1 MKKIFFVVATAL
13 QAVSPQEA
21 YNAALVAF
29 HEKQWEKVRLE
40 AREVFEKAPESPF
53 LSDLYF
59 YVGSAYF
66 HQKDYEQANFY
77 FSEFLKKYASPKY
90 FEEAIVYN
98 FQIAEA
104 YQKGAKKHVM
114 GMASMPQWIPARD
127 DAYALYDEVIATLPR
142 HEVAAKALYNKAIM
156 MQEEGR
162 HQESV
167 EPLQTLIRRFQKHP
181 LSPKAYL
188 AIGQAYFAQGEEFFA
203 DRDFLEQARLNAKKF
218 RRDFP
223 GDEKVA
229 EVETL
234 LKKMLDAYA
243 HDLWESATY
252 YEKKKRIQS
261 SVLYYASIVRKYPES
276 PYAEKAL
283 ERIEQLKKT
292 YPAEVHN
299 ASYME

>member
-90 FEEAIVYN
+90 FEEAIVYK

-127 DAYALYDEVIATLPR
+127 DAYALYDEVTALGTHTLSLGGLSLSIYSMYD
-142 HEVAAKALYNKAIM
+142 ALCTSAGYVFF
-156 MQEEGR
+156 
-162 HQESV
+162 SCS
-167 EPLQTLIRRFQKHP
+167 IRSRAF
-181 LSPKAYL
+181 
-188 AIGQAYFAQGEEFFA
+188 
-203 DRDFLEQARLNAKKF
+203 
-218 RRDFP
+218 
-223 GDEKVA
+223 
-229 EVETL
+229 
-234 LKKMLDAYA
+234 
-243 HDLWESATY
+243 SA
-252 YEKKKRIQS
+252 
-261 SVLYYASIVRKYPES
+261 
-276 PYAEKAL
+276 
-283 ERIEQLKKT
+283 
-292 YPAEVHN
+292 
-299 ASYME
+299 